1 MTRRLLGIM
10 QWLGLIAG
18 AAVWAGQH
26 IVGYGIT
33 QAECSTGGAHW
44 GIGND
49 VWQAVLMGVSALFIA
64 GAGVAS
70 ALVFT
75 GTRGT
80 AYDSDPPPLSRIR
93 FFSIAAL
100 AANVIFLMIV
110 LLDGFA
116 SIFNV
121 VCRQG

>member
-1 MTRRLLGIM
+1 MTLRRLGIL

-18 AAVWAGQH
+18 AAIWAGQH

-33 QAECSTGGAHW
+33 QAECSTGGANW

-49 VWQAVLMGVSALFIA
+49 VWQTVLMIVSAVLILGA
-64 GAGVAS
+64 GAAS
-70 ALVFT
+70 VLVLLA
-75 GTRGT
+75 TRGT
-80 AYDSDPPPLSRIR
+80 SYDSDPPPLSRLR
-93 FFSIAAL
+93 FFAMAAV
-100 AANVIFLMIV
+100 AANVIFFVIV
-110 LLDGFA
+110 LLDGLA